1 MNENPYRIL
10 DEVLMLFSQSEGS
23 ALVHIKKFDIPK
35 LLLEKGIIID
45 VFYMEQ
51 ILDKLEK
58 EHYLYKGGLVVV
70 KHLPNGKEYDNM
82 YNLTFE
88 GLLLLNSGG
97 YRAKMKREQSSV
109 LLNWVLSLSIA
120 VGTVLAGIYGLMEI
134 VRVVYRHYYHN

>member
-10 DEVLMLFSQSEGS
+10 DEVMLFSQSVGS

-51 ILDKLEK
+51 ILDKLET
-58 EHYLYKGGLVVV
+58 ERYLYKGGLVVV

-109 LLNWVLSLSIA
+109 LLNWVSSLSIA
-120 VGTVLAGIYGLMEI
+120 VETVLAGIYGLMEI